1 MVRRRAVVNETTVES
16 VILADDDFSLP
27 DRIVATIPDGVPVT
41 RGWTYD
47 GEQFAAPEASVDSA
61 RLSKLVALADRRW
74 QAETAGIIVGG
85 APIRTDER
93 STAKITA
100 AYVKASQDPGF
111 TVRWKV
117 DTGFFVS
124 LDAEAIISIG
134 DAVTAHVQACFDNED
149 VLTTAILAAEDLT
162 ALDAIDIE
170 SGWPS

>member
-1 MVRRRAVVNETTVES
+1 MVGRKAVINETTVES

-27 DRIVATIPDGVPVT
+27 DRIVATVPDGVPVT
-41 RGWTYD
+41 KGWTYD

-61 RLSKLVALADRRW
+61 RLSKLVALAERRW
-74 QAETAGIIVGG
+74 QAETGGTTVGG
-85 APIRTDER
+85 VPIRTDRE

-100 AYVKASQDPGF
+100 AYVQASANLAF
-111 TVRWKV
+111 SVRWKV
-117 DTGFFVS
+117 DTGIFVT

>member
-1 MVRRRAVVNETTVES
+1 MVGRKAVINETTVES

-27 DRIVATIPDGVPVT
+27 DRIVATVPDGVPVT

-61 RLSKLVALADRRW
+61 RLSKLVALAERRW
-74 QAETAGIIVGG
+74 QAETGGTTVGG
-85 APIRTDER
+85 VPIRTDRE

-100 AYVKASQDPGF
+100 AYVQASANPAF
-111 TVRWKV
+111 SVRWKV
-117 DTGFFVS
+117 DTGIFVT
-124 LDAEAIISIG
+124 LDAATIISIG